1 MWKKNLS
8 KCLALALFASL
19 LACKPKPAPTAE
31 SLNAEIKKIEAQFRE
46 TKIPDTALVQ
56 QYVVLA
62 RQLAAFFPKDSL
74 APSRLIRA
82 AEASN
87 VIGQHEQAIEL
98 WAEMQRK
105 YPVHERAADAAFM
118 QAFVAENDLKDRK
131 KAIELY
137 QRFLQQYPK
146 HPIADD
152 AELLIENLRQ
162 GLTDQELIEQF
173 KEKEQ

>member
-1 MWKKNLS
+1 MWKKNLTQY
-8 KCLALALFASL
+8 LIITF
-19 LACKPKPAPTAE
+19 LACFAACKPAPTAE

-46 TKIPDTALVQ
+46 TKTPDTALVH
-56 QYVVLA
+56 QYVALA
-62 RQLAAFFPKDSL
+62 RQLASLFPKDSL
-74 APSRLIRA
+74 APGKLIRA

-87 VIGQHEQAIEL
+87 VIGQHQQAIEL

-105 YPVHERAADAAFM
+105 YPTHERAADAAFM
-118 QAFVAENDLKDRK
+118 QAFVAENDLKVRK

-137 QRFLQQYPK
+137 QTFLKQYPQ
-146 HPIADD
+146 HPMSAD

-162 GLTDQELIEQF
+162 GITDQQLIEQF